1 MQDEEQAGSNTTT
14 NYTIAPRTFAPPTSL
29 YSTEPQPLRA
39 PDYSEDSPAT
49 GDEAYARRQAM
60 QFSRNETAD
69 EAYARRLAL
78 SQPQIQVAP
87 RPPPT
92 FQTASGSAGPSR
104 NETADEAY
112 ARRVAL
118 SAGAGGGGLGSGAG
132 LGAGLGSSG
141 PPTFIKPMNSVPT
154 FVTSNNTFVPP
165 STTPFTAAASPPAF
179 VKSADTTPAQQPE
192 DRMAEIAKR
201 IAAAKAIAEKIAAAK
216 GPAAMEV
223 VESAVKEV
231 RDTTGM
237 SGEDVV
243 AMLAKE
249 VQVQAG
255 VQEWVT
261 LLRRSRRENC

>member
-1 MQDEEQAGSNTTT
+1 MVSLLSVQDEEEAVSDGFTVP
-14 NYTIAPRTFAPPTSL
+14 TIAPRTFAPPTSL
-29 YSTEPQPLRA
+29 YSNQPQPPRA
-39 PDYSEDSPAT
+39 PDYSEDLPPT
-49 GDEAYARRQAM
+49 GDQAYARRQTL
-60 QFSRNETAD
+60 QFSKNETAD

-78 SQPQIQVAP
+78 SQPQGQAPP

-118 SAGAGGGGLGSGAG
+118 SAGSGGGGLGSGAG
-132 LGAGLGSSG
+132 VGAGLGSSG
-141 PPTFIKPMNSVPT
+141 PPAFIKPMSSAPS
-154 FVTSNNTFVPP
+154 FITSNNAFVPP
-165 STTPFTAAASPPAF
+165 SMTPFTAVASPPAF
-179 VKSADTTPAQQPE
+179 VTSADSTPAQQPE

-201 IAAAKAIAEKIAAAK
+201 IAVANAIAEKIAAAK

-249 VQVQAG
+249 VQVEAG
-255 VQEWVT
+255 VQE
-261 LLRRSRRENC
+261 

>member
-1 MQDEEQAGSNTTT
+1 
-14 NYTIAPRTFAPPTSL
+14 
-29 YSTEPQPLRA
+29 
-39 PDYSEDSPAT
+39 
-49 GDEAYARRQAM
+49 M
-60 QFSRNETAD
+60 QFSKNETAD

-78 SQPQIQVAP
+78 SQPQGQAPP

-92 FQTASGSAGPSR
+92 FQAASLASGPSR

-132 LGAGLGSSG
+132 AGLGSSG
-141 PPTFIKPMNSVPT
+141 PPAFVKPINSTPT
-154 FVTSNNTFVPP
+154 FVTSNNAFLPP
-165 STTPFTAAASPPAF
+165 STTPLTAMTSPPAF
-179 VKSADTTPAQQPE
+179 VASANSSTAQQPE

-201 IAAAKAIAEKIAAAK
+201 IAAAKAIAERIAAAK
-216 GPAAMEV
+216 GPASMEV

-231 RDTTGM
+231 KDTTGM

-249 VQVQAG
+249 VQIQAG
-255 VQEWVT
+255 VE
-261 LLRRSRRENC
+261 E